1 MGARNDAIIIDN
13 HALYRQNWLLSD
25 RCTFVGVIK
34 GIFITV
40 DSHGIGNIYWA
51 VRHVLM
57 LSRGQDPGLRLL
69 YSNVLF
75 KWI

>member
-1 MGARNDAIIIDN
+1 MRQIGLYPIGRDAVSRTICLILLQKSACMGARNDAIIIDN

-40 DSHGIGNIYWA
+40 DSHGIGKI
-51 VRHVLM
+51 
-57 LSRGQDPGLRLL
+57 
-69 YSNVLF
+69 
-75 KWI
+75 